1 MDPAAYGSV
10 DAEFNGVDYS
20 ASLAP
25 PEYDKD
31 DGIRVRMTAETTT
44 SITARLAW
52 LLLILAILLEVA
64 GTTSMKLSDGFS
76 RAVPSVLIY
85 VFYAASFTVLPFAL
99 QAIELSTAYA
109 VWSGLGTTVTAIIG
123 FVYFHDTVNKT
134 KLLALA
140 VIVCGCVVLNFADEI
155 EKVEEVEPETNRYTW
170 QEGRRHLHTANEVSA
185 PVI

>member
-25 PEYDKD
+25 LEYDKD

-140 VIVCGCVVLNFADEI
+140 AIVCGCVVLNFADEI
-155 EKVEEVEPETNRYTW
+155 EKEAG
-170 QEGRRHLHTANEVSA
+170 EGQRHLFTCCQQSICTGNIIIPSNA
-185 PVI
+185 